1 MKQTIKNQ
9 FLLLFLVLFCAMGC
23 TGDFDE
29 INRDPSGATNEELER
44 ENYKIGTNIKGLQNW
59 V

>member
-9 FLLLFLVLFCAMGC
+9 FLLLFLVLFCAVGC

-44 ENYKIGTNIKGLQNW
+44 ENYKI
-59 V
+59 